1 MSNGNSQSGRSW
13 MRARPRAI
21 APTACA
27 VIFALAAA
35 TQLRAAR
42 AAEPETPPSPT
53 AFVLSGKNDYLF
65 QCTSC
70 HGLDGKGGG
79 PVAEVLNVKP
89 TNLTLLSKRN
99 GGVFP
104 DKRVF
109 EVIEGADAIQAHGTR
124 EMPVWG
130 PIFEVQSTNA
140 FDRAQAK
147 REMTERIRRLVDYLK
162 SIQRK

>member
-1 MSNGNSQSGRSW
+1 MLKANLQSARSW
-13 MRARPRAI
+13 MRAHPRAVVSV
-21 APTACA
+21 AGA
-27 VIFALAAA
+27 VILALAAA
-35 TQLRAAR
+35 AQLGAAC
-42 AAEPETPPSPT
+42 AAESEKAPSPT
-53 AFVLSGKNDYLF
+53 PFVLSGKNDFLF

-70 HGLDGKGGG
+70 HGLDGKGDG

-89 TNLTLLSKRN
+89 ADLTLLSKRN

-109 EVIEGADAIQAHGTR
+109 ETIEGADVIQAHGTR

-140 FDRAQAK
+140 FDRVQAEHEMKK
-147 REMTERIRRLVDYLK
+147 RIQRLVDYLK
-162 SIQRK
+162 TIQRK